1 MKLSTARFALVIGSV
16 SALGPIAIDMYLP
29 GLPALARELHA
40 GPGQAELTVTSYFV
54 GSTFGQLFYGPLS
67 DRVGRRA
74 PMLIGLALF
83 ILSGLACS
91 FAPNLQTLIL
101 ARLFQGLGSAA
112 AQVIGSAVIRDLYT
126 GYEAA
131 RLQASRMLVIA
142 VSPILAPIIGAAVIA
157 AGSWR
162 WIFWISAGLGVMG
175 FLMILTLLPETR
187 GPEARRETRL
197 GASFAVYKRLGVD
210 GDFLLLAM
218 IGGLMQGA
226 FLAYLA
232 GSSFVFITLNHAPPA
247 LYSLMFAI
255 NAGGFIGLAQFT
267 PQLMRR
273 FGAERLIVTGTGM
286 MTAGAGLMTLA
297 ALTGHA
303 TIVFLAPPLFFG
315 VTGVGLVF
323 GPAVILALR
332 EHGAIAGAAS
342 SMIGFLQGALGAS
355 GTALVAIFANGTAA
369 PMAGVMA
376 VFALI
381 AFGAAGLVL
390 RRHLRSVQLSVAGG

>member
-1 MKLSTARFALVIGSV
+1 MKLSTARFALLIGSV
-16 SALGPIAIDMYLP
+16 STLGPIAIDMYLP
-29 GLPALARELHA
+29 GLPSIARDLHA
-40 GPGQAELTVTSYFV
+40 GPGQAELTLTSYFIGNTV
-54 GSTFGQLFYGPLS
+54 GQLFYGPVS
-67 DRVGRRA
+67 DRIGRR
-74 PMLIGLALF
+74 PPLLFGLILF
-83 ILSGLACS
+83 ILGGLSCAAS
-91 FAPNLQTLIL
+91 PSLSVLIM
-101 ARLFQGLGSAA
+101 ARLFQGLGGAA

-131 RLQASRMLVIA
+131 RLQAARMLVIA
-142 VSPILAPIIGAAVIA
+142 VSPILAPIIGAGIIA
-157 AGSWR
+157 AGPWR
-162 WIFWISAGLGVMG
+162 WIFLVSASLGAIGL
-175 FLMILTLLPETR
+175 LLILFLLPETR
-187 GPEARRETRL
+187 PAEQRVGTRL
-197 GASFAVYKRLGVD
+197 AASFSVYPRLVRD
-210 GDFLLLAM
+210 PEFVALAL

-232 GSSFVFITLNHAPPA
+232 GSSFVFITLNHAAPG

-255 NAGGFIGLAQFT
+255 NASGFIGMAQFT

-286 MTAGAGLMTLA
+286 MTLGAGLMLIA

-303 TIVFLAPPLFFG
+303 SLPILAPPLFFG

-342 SMIGFLQGALGAS
+342 ALIGFMQGALGAS
-355 GTALVAIFANGTAA
+355 GTMLVSLLANGTAA
-369 PMAGVMA
+369 PMTAVMA

-381 AFGAAGLVL
+381 SFATALRVRSQAA
-390 RRHLRSVQLSVAGG
+390 RRAASGGQA